1 MLLSSI
7 PAKIVEAFAV
17 NGTKNTI
24 PVASQIGITPGAAS
38 FNDGFPPLTATPLA
52 AGGVPPSVGDMNGV
66 LFDISAW
73 AAWMSAGGT
82 VQYDSTFS
90 AAIGGYPKNAVLAS
104 TTAGLLWM
112 NSVDN
117 NTTNPDSGGSN
128 WLPIQTGGFLTTVST
143 KSAAYTIT
151 TSDNGALIVA
161 GAYAMTL
168 PSAPATAFRVTILS
182 SATGTTILPNG
193 NTVNLAS
200 GATSSTIS
208 LPAAGDFLTLVWDGS
223 VWRVVGESAV
233 MLAASTVS
241 TKSAAYTITTSD
253 NGALIVAGAYAM
265 TLPSAPATAF
275 RVTILSS
282 ATGTTILPNGNTVNL
297 ASGATSSTISLP
309 AAGDFVTLAWDGSV
323 WRVVD
328 GSAAMLNAAPLA
340 GSTTQQFNVA
350 AATSSANAVN
360 LGQFPNSIGSSGYQ
374 KLPNGLI
381 LQWGYLAATNGTFNF
396 PIAFPNAALSFF
408 ACNSN
413 SQGAFVDNAYGY
425 IVSNTQFFIATKTSY
440 PDSDTISNYPCTWLA
455 LGN

>member
-208 LPAAGDFLTLVWDGS
+208 LPAAGDF
-223 VWRVVGESAV
+223 
-233 MLAASTVS
+233 
-241 TKSAAYTITTSD
+241 
-253 NGALIVAGAYAM
+253 
-265 TLPSAPATAF
+265 
-275 RVTILSS
+275 
-282 ATGTTILPNGNTVNL
+282 
-297 ASGATSSTISLP
+297 
-309 AAGDFVTLAWDGSV
+309 VTLAWDGSV

-328 GSAAMLNAAPLA
+328 GSAAMLNAALNSQFTTTTT
-340 GSTTQQFNVA
+340 STSGVMTRPDGTIIQWAYLVGPFG
-350 AATSSANAVN
+350 TSADTGFYVT
-360 LGQFPNSIGSSGYQ
+360 FPN
-374 KLPNGLI
+374 
-381 LQWGYLAATNGTFNF
+381 
-396 PIAFPNAALSFF
+396 AFPNNCFF
-408 ACNSN
+408 AIVVP
-413 SQGAFVDNAYGY
+413 ANAASFAGYGQSMLE
-425 IVSNTQFFIATKTSY
+425 VVGFTQTRLNLFSDAIGGSGSSY
-440 PDSDTISNYPCTWLA
+440 GFGGIYLYA
-455 LGN
+455 IGN